1 MKKNYPIYDHE
12 IDFIVLFKIV
22 WDSKIKVVLITLISF
37 LVGLGYISQIPVN
50 YLTSLTI
57 SPHKTTEFL
66 KIDNIREMLESN
78 QSLEPGQPDILDK
91 KDDLSQLYLAR
102 FINELAD
109 YEEFLATI
117 KNTKKVQEDFSKL
130 NNKDQKIKLFQY
142 AKLFKID
149 APKNLNK
156 NYILNF
162 KWHDPEETMKILQDT
177 LNLTSNNLKI
187 DINNELNNALELKK
201 KLLMNNDK
209 VRLDYLKEQSA
220 IARALNVVD
229 NQTESGNLNYQSSA
243 SFFMNIENIAYYLR
257 GYKAI
262 DKEIELIQNRSYQ
275 NLEFIKQEINDL
287 KDLKINYVDYNVYLI
302 EIETLKNTKLIL
314 MVSTLLGLIIGVFF
328 VTIFN
333 AFQSQTFSKKT
344 K

>member
-1 MKKNYPIYDHE
+1 
-12 IDFIVLFKIV
+12 
-22 WDSKIKVVLITLISF
+22 
-37 LVGLGYISQIPVN
+37 
-50 YLTSLTI
+50 
-57 SPHKTTEFL
+57 
-66 KIDNIREMLESN
+66 MLESN
-78 QSLEPGQPDILDK
+78 QSLKPGQPDILDK
-91 KDDLSQLYLAR
+91 KDDSSQLYLAR

-130 NNKDQKIKLFQY
+130 NNKDQEIKLFQY
-142 AKLFKID
+142 AKLLKID
-149 APKNLNK
+149 APKKLNK
-156 NYILNF
+156 NYIVNF
-162 KWHDPEETMKILQDT
+162 KWHDPEETKKILQDT

-302 EIETLKNTKLIL
+302 EIESLKNTKLIL

>member
-1 MKKNYPIYDHE
+1 
-12 IDFIVLFKIV
+12 
-22 WDSKIKVVLITLISF
+22 
-37 LVGLGYISQIPVN
+37 
-50 YLTSLTI
+50 
-57 SPHKTTEFL
+57 
-66 KIDNIREMLESN
+66 
-78 QSLEPGQPDILDK
+78 
-91 KDDLSQLYLAR
+91 
-102 FINELAD
+102 
-109 YEEFLATI
+109 
-117 KNTKKVQEDFSKL
+117 
-130 NNKDQKIKLFQY
+130 
-142 AKLFKID
+142 
-149 APKNLNK
+149 
-156 NYILNF
+156 
-162 KWHDPEETMKILQDT
+162 MKILQDT

-209 VRLDYLKEQSA
+209 VRLDYLKEQSS

-229 NQTESGNLNYQSSA
+229 NQIESDNLNYQSII

-302 EIETLKNTKLIL
+302 EIESLKNTKLIL